1 MVFDKKRF
9 LKNVYYLAKI
19 KQIKIGVLEASANV
33 STGYLAR
40 LNKEDNKS
48 VPSIEVLV
56 SFSDMLGV
64 SMDSLI
70 SCDLESMS
78 GNDKYICEFLD
89 KLIFDTTNNKYVWI
103 KEDAGILHSTERGV
117 EHPLLNNVGNYQFFN
132 NHYQSQFRPSEE
144 VELDGSQY
152 YVKICQNASLYLM
165 STLVSLKSMNTD
177 ETKVEKEIELYFVK
191 DQTVRIICR
200 KHYMQHSP
208 FDEKLLQLRQ
218 AADNSTQ
225 HVNLDEDLREV
236 IDHFMAEQK

>member
-70 SCDLESMS
+70 GCDLESMS

-165 STLVSLKSMNTD
+165 STLVSLKSMNT
-177 ETKVEKEIELYFVK
+177 E
-191 DQTVRIICR
+191 TVRKICR

-236 IDHFMAEQK
+236 IDLFMAEQK